1 MKLRKD
7 SKTLRWFQ
15 IITIMIVVMIS
26 IFDKFPRLVIVI
38 VWLSLW
44 IFVLHLMALWF
55 VNGQWT
61 YFPSSGGR
69 SVGRTTTNRSTTY
82 YYSTN
87 FCGTSLATIT
97 INTKSLSAEEIK
109 SQPRD
114 SILWIHTVGRDR
126 HGWCDMTLF
135 CGKVTND
142 KLMNE
147 RTNNHFFSLLLIL
160 FLEFSLFLP
169 SHWRTDG
176 RTTTSL

>member
-69 SVGRTTTNRSTTY
+69 AVGRTTTNRSTTYY

-114 SILWIHTVGRDR
+114 SILWIHTVGT
-126 HGWCDMTLF
+126 GTVGATWLYFVAKLQT
-135 CGKVTND
+135 TNWWT
-142 KLMNE
+142 NE
-147 RTNNHFFSLLLIL
+147 RTTISFHYY
-160 FLEFSLFLP
+160 
-169 SHWRTDG
+169 
-176 RTTTSL
+176 